1 MPAQVTTRAQVNG
14 YRFLIRRLEHALIRG
29 DSRMIHD
36 PMRGQMRALIV
47 GLVIAVVI
55 TGGAGV
61 MAFFKPA
68 PNMGDAQILLSKSS
82 GAAFVRIGDRVHPVL
97 NLASARLIVGKND
110 SPKDVDDKFLNTV
123 PRGPMVGIVGAPAS
137 IRGADDLAM
146 SSWTVCDTLQTPAAT
161 ETTGMPTLQTTVLAN
176 DPVLDDDIRAAGP
189 AQAVLT
195 VVDGRTYLVYDGVRA
210 PINLSDA
217 VVVNGLHLQGAPLR
231 PMSLGLLN
239 AFPLVDA
246 ITPVAIDGVGEP
258 SAVIGA
264 DHRVGSIVKTVDSR
278 GEQLYVVLR
287 DGLQPISAA
296 TADIIRYG
304 DADAAGAAA
313 REIAPAIVAGVPIV
327 HSLRVDHYPSVSP
340 QIVSPNPDSVICMGW
355 QRTNAAAH
363 ATVRLIVGH
372 KLPAPAG
379 AETVRLAGA
388 DGNGPGLDSVY
399 MTPGAGEYVQ
409 ATGVEPDSQSTG
421 PLFYVSDTG
430 SRYHIKDLPTADALG
445 VVGMKA
451 PGQQSAA
458 PQLAPW
464 PVLAL
469 LPPGPELSQE
479 AALVAH
485 DGMAPDP
492 NSVAVPKP
500 E

>member
-110 SPKDVDDKFLNTV
+110 NPKDVDDKFLNTV

-146 SSWTVCDTLQTPAAT
+146 SSWTVCDTLQTPGVT
-161 ETTGMPTLQTTVLAN
+161 ETTGMASLQTTVLGN
-176 DPVLDDDIRAAGP
+176 DPVLDGEIRAADPG
-189 AQAVLT
+189 QAILT
-195 VVDGRTYLVYDGVRA
+195 EVGGRTYLVYDGVRA
-210 PINLSDA
+210 PIDMSDA

-239 AFPLVDA
+239 AFPLVDP
-246 ITPVAIDGVGEP
+246 ITPVTIDGRGERSAMVGP
-258 SAVIGA
+258 DYV
-264 DHRVGSIVKTVDSR
+264 VGSIVKTVDSR
-278 GEQLYVVLR
+278 GEQLYVVQR

-304 DADAAGAAA
+304 DADTA
-313 REIAPAIVAGVPIV
+313 RTATHEIAPAVVAGVPIV
-327 HSLRVDHYPSVSP
+327 HPMRVDHYPAVSP
-340 QIVSPNPDSVICMGW
+340 QIVSPGPNPVVCMGW
-355 QRTNAAAH
+355 QRPNAVAQAK
-363 ATVRLIVGH
+363 VRLIVGH
-372 KLPAPAG
+372 KLPMPTG
-379 AETVRLAGA
+379 AETVRLATT

-399 MTPGAGEYVQ
+399 LTPGSGEYVQ
-409 ATGVEPDSQSTG
+409 ATGIEPASQSTG
-421 PLFYVSDTG
+421 PLFYISDTG
-430 SRYHIKDLPTADALG
+430 LRYHIKDSPTADALG
-445 VVGMKA
+445 VVGVKA
-451 PGQQSAA
+451 AGQQSAT

-464 PVLAL
+464 PVLAQ
-469 LPPGPELSQE
+469 LPSGPELSQE

-485 DGMAPDP
+485 DGLAPDP
-492 NSVAVPKP
+492 NSVGVPKS
-500 E
+500 